1 MLDADHTVPGF
12 TVNSLLTITIEKQDI
27 LTLGHCRDFGRWIY
41 VPHYKAKRS
50 PFLRFAMYSSHVRY
64 ARICFDSR
72 HSQEFCTFP
81 VISHQWVLR
90 GVFSLPVFIRNRC

>member
-27 LTLGHCRDFGRWIY
+27 LTLGHCRDFGRII
-41 VPHYKAKRS
+41 KRS
-50 PFLRFAMYSSHVRY
+50 GLPSFAMYSSHVRY

-72 HSQEFCTFP
+72 RSQELCTFP

-90 GVFSLPVFIRNRC
+90 GVFPLPVFFRNRC